1 MDGRGPKV
9 KKARETFPLT
19 HILQYLSD
27 FVTNLTIEQET
38 DRREGKG
45 RRCCLGDVLECRS
58 RH

>member
-38 DRREGKG
+38 DRREAKRSSLLFGG
-45 RRCCLGDVLECRS
+45 RT
-58 RH
+58 